1 MELRPKSVLNAIKIF
16 VCIDGS
22 ELQALKNP
30 SKSVGTELAT
40 EQELL
45 VALLVI
51 LISGG
56 ALKLR
61 ETARLNASPE
71 CVLGSGGR

>member
-1 MELRPKSVLNAIKIF
+1 MVSFSGIETKICLKCHKNF

-22 ELQALKNP
+22 ELQALKSP

-61 ETARLNASPE
+61 ETARA
-71 CVLGSGGR
+71 GGP

>member
-1 MELRPKSVLNAIKIF
+1 MLHPWRVWVVVSEFTLLNN
-16 VCIDGS
+16 CGNS
-22 ELQALKNP
+22 G
-30 SKSVGTELAT
+30 GTELAT

-61 ETARLNASPE
+61 ETARAR
-71 CVLGSGGR
+71 GGP